1 MTQKL
6 PSSSR
11 TDTMVSVR
19 LDGLINLLQ
28 CLSLDDQKTLS
39 QALDI
44 GTDTGTDGDTSN
56 DNITVRMGLGPA
68 AGSTEMALAALPA
81 VSDDPPATTIDSP
94 REAAPVAS
102 PGAAAAHR
110 HVTVYVDYEENDSSD
125 DEDAAAAAAALA
137 NDSTLIHYRDTYFN
151 VPVDATP
158 PLYYVTRGRYI
169 GIFSGW
175 DATGP
180 KVLGVSRAIYH
191 KVDSI
196 EQGINIVKGAIDRA
210 EEKIEAARRSRKAYY
225 ARNRE
230 EIRIKYQNK
239 SNSKALDN
247 TSSLK
252 PARSVRDAH
261 NKRKNKW
268 ARQCDDIDASLQ
280 VLIGSSSSTAL
291 VEGLCEL
298 FIANPDKPD
307 SLDVLRSAHNG
318 LEDLLMRAQ
327 TVENDVLEECGT
339 GQDLSRAH
347 SSVSHMAPRTWLTQ
361 EELAF
366 IATFED
372 DYLECQK
379 KGNYTTFWQPFFE
392 QWEERWPARASLFP
406 GIPMDQVLTAAQLEE
421 NEKFKA
427 ALQKR
432 LTVKFRNDYGN
443 SKPGRKAAAAGNSA
457 VHKLLSNIVKG
468 PTAGRKRPLKE
479 SEVYAKKYYTTR
491 VQASVKDELKAIKE
505 QPDVPDPKKTN
516 LRVIRKHVDRCW
528 ENESVE
534 VKEEISQLTREMRE
548 AAREAAKGRKSS
560 EVTNDLIIPRLTE
573 ILSTFFGE
581 LHEATGWTFSVLLGG
596 PDPSNGGAIDV
607 SSLHVGSTKLGNRFN
622 HAFSNDNVMLPYYEF
637 VSHVFPE
644 AGTSNKTPAPDDM
657 LTNDDPPMPM
667 PVAPDTL
674 HGSNP
679 TSQEADLAPIL
690 APIFPPTH
698 LAQEENFFQHL
709 PPAPQDNEINQ
720 ELDRPIIP
728 MPEGYVPFCP
738 PPLAPLTLDPMS
750 SPTAFLNLDSN
761 LESFDDALKS
771 MQFQNTTTGLVC
783 SPPHLRYQFDNFIRF
798 SSPSTTSS
806 TTPTIT
812 PSPAAP
818 TTTIPIT
825 TSSVAAPTTPVT
837 LGTRPSQLIS
847 GVGLDAQN
855 PSNVVDER
863 PAKRQKRAQCTRAG
877 ETDPLQAVSSSRG
890 KQQRFQSTR
899 AAAANAIG

>member
-1 MTQKL
+1 MAR
-6 PSSSR
+6 P
-11 TDTMVSVR
+11 R
-19 LDGLINLLQ
+19 LHNT
-28 CLSLDDQKTLS
+28 KEEK
-39 QALDI
+39 A
-44 GTDTGTDGDTSN
+44 
-56 DNITVRMGLGPA
+56 
-68 AGSTEMALAALPA
+68 
-81 VSDDPPATTIDSP
+81 
-94 REAAPVAS
+94 EAARAYTR
-102 PGAAAAHR
+102 AYYARHR
-110 HVTVYVDYEENDSSD
+110 DKLCAQKKEIYKGKEDRLCDRPVTV
-125 DEDAAAAAAALA
+125 
-137 NDSTLIHYRDTYFN
+137 
-151 VPVDATP
+151 
-158 PLYYVTRGRYI
+158 GRPR
-169 GIFSGW
+169 SHH
-175 DATGP
+175 T
-180 KVLGVSRAIYH
+180 
-191 KVDSI
+191 
-196 EQGINIVKGAIDRA
+196 A

-347 SSVSHMAPRTWLTQ
+347 SSVSHNQKKKMAPRTWLTQ

-392 QWEERWPARASLFP
+392 QWEEQWPARASLFP

-427 ALQKR
+427 ALQKC

-698 LAQEENFFQHL
+698 LAQEEVVPAPPEEHFYENFFQHL

-798 SSPSTTSS
+798 SSPSTTSVITPRTTVVDMPTITHSPVVRSS

>member
-1 MTQKL
+1 MAR
-6 PSSSR
+6 P
-11 TDTMVSVR
+11 R
-19 LDGLINLLQ
+19 LHN
-28 CLSLDDQKTLS
+28 T
-39 QALDI
+39 
-44 GTDTGTDGDTSN
+44 
-56 DNITVRMGLGPA
+56 
-68 AGSTEMALAALPA
+68 TEEKA
-81 VSDDPPATTIDSP
+81 
-94 REAAPVAS
+94 EAARTYKRAYY
-102 PGAAAAHR
+102 ARHR
-110 HVTVYVDYEENDSSD
+110 DKLCAQKKEIYKGKEDRLCDRPVTV
-125 DEDAAAAAAALA
+125 
-137 NDSTLIHYRDTYFN
+137 
-151 VPVDATP
+151 
-158 PLYYVTRGRYI
+158 GRPR
-169 GIFSGW
+169 SHH
-175 DATGP
+175 T
-180 KVLGVSRAIYH
+180 
-191 KVDSI
+191 
-196 EQGINIVKGAIDRA
+196 A

-239 SNSKALDN
+239 SNSKVLDN

-268 ARQCDDIDASLQ
+268 QCDDIDASLQ

-427 ALQKR
+427 ALQ
-432 LTVKFRNDYGN
+432 
-443 SKPGRKAAAAGNSA
+443 KPGRKAAAAGNSA

-622 HAFSNDNVMLPYYEF
+622 HAFSKFNDNVMLPYYEF

-644 AGTSNKTPAPDDM
+644 ARTSNKTPAPDDM

-698 LAQEENFFQHL
+698 LAQEEVVPAPPEEHFYENFFQHL
-709 PPAPQDNEINQ
+709 PPAPQDNEIDQ

-771 MQFQNTTTGLVC
+771 MQSQNTTTGLVC
-783 SPPHLRYQFDNFIRF
+783 SPPRLRYQFDNFIRF
-798 SSPSTTSS
+798 SSPSTTSVITPRTTSVGTPSTSTTSVGTTAVTTPRTMSVGATSVITPQTTSATSVITPRTMSVGTPSTTSVGTMPVITPRTTSVGTTSVITPHTMLVVTPQTTSVITPRTTVVDMPTITHSPVVRSS
-806 TTPTIT
+806 TTPAIT

-877 ETDPLQAVSSSRG
+877 ETDPLQAVSSGRG
-890 KQQRFQSTR
+890 K
-899 AAAANAIG
+899 